1 MKNEEALGSEKMW
14 KLIANMTIPSILAQI
29 VNLLYNIV
37 DRMYIGNMPDIGRDA
52 LAGLGLCIPI
62 ITLISAFSAFVSGG
76 GAPLASR
83 VLGAGNKEKAHEI
96 LGNGAFLLLVFSIT
110 LSLAAY
116 VVKTPVLYLIGASDA
131 TYGYANEY
139 LSVYLIGTVFVQVSV
154 GLNTFL
160 SAQGKSAHAMISTLI
175 GAVLN
180 IALDPLFIF
189 VFNMG
194 VKGAALATIIAQAVS
209 AGWVLRMLTNRKTS
223 LRLIPRYLKPERE
236 TIRNILSLGIASFVM
251 AATESIIGFV
261 LNSRLRYYGGD
272 IHVSTLAILQSVMML
287 ISTPIAGFTQGVTPI
302 LSYNFGAKNLVRLK
316 DCYKKT
322 LIVSFLFS
330 MLSALVMILFPY
342 PFVRM
347 FTADSELITLAVKYL
362 PVFLAG
368 MLIFGI
374 QRACQA
380 TFVAVGE
387 AGISLFIAVLRKL
400 ILLIPFAYL
409 FPYWFGVGGIYYAE
423 CAADTMSAIICGTI
437 FFFRFKRVLSKMSR
451 DPQCMKNLW

>member
-1 MKNEEALGSEKMW
+1 MKNEEALGKEKMW
-14 KLIANMTIPSILAQI
+14 KLIAGMTLPSILAQI

-37 DRMYIGNMPDIGRDA
+37 DRMYIGNMPDTGRDA

-83 VLGAGNKEKAHEI
+83 ALGARDKEKAHEI
-96 LGNGAFLLLVFSIT
+96 LGNGAFLLLLFSVT

-116 VVKTPVLYLIGASDA
+116 MVKTPVLYLIGASEI
-131 TYGYANEY
+131 TYGYADDY
-139 LSVYLIGTVFVQVSV
+139 LSVYLIGTIFVQISV

-160 SAQGKSAHAMISTLI
+160 SAQGKSTHAMISTLI
-175 GAVLN
+175 GALLN

-194 VKGAALATIIAQAVS
+194 VKGAAFATIISQAVS
-209 AGWVLRMLTNRKTS
+209 AVWVLRVLTDRKTS
-223 LRLIPRYLKPERE
+223 LRLIPRYLKPKLN
-236 TIRNILSLGIASFVM
+236 TILGIFSLGIASFVM
-251 AATESIIGFV
+251 AATESMIGFV
-261 LNSRLRYYGGD
+261 LNSRLKYYGGD

-287 ISTPIAGFTQGVTPI
+287 ISTPISGFTQGVTPI
-302 LSYNFGAKNLVRLK
+302 LSYSFGARNRARLK
-316 DCYKKT
+316 DCYYKT
-322 LIVSFLFS
+322 LAVSFLFS
-330 MLSALVMILFPY
+330 TISALIMMLFPY

-347 FTADSELITLAVKYL
+347 FTSNSELIALAVKYL

-374 QRACQA
+374 QRACQT
-380 TFVAVGE
+380 TFVAIGE

-409 FPYWFGVGGIYYAE
+409 FSYMFGVSGIYYAE
-423 CAADTMSAIICGTI
+423 CIADMMSATICGTI
-437 FFFRFKRVLSKMSR
+437 FFFRFRKVLSKM
-451 DPQCMKNLW
+451 PEL